1 MRVAGDGPSPRD
13 HGVSALSPTVLFPWL
28 DTKSAAKYLGCHPD
42 TLRRWRR
49 ERIGPRC
56 NKRGKFIRYHVDD
69 LDAWIR
75 SLPVAGNPDAS
86 QGAKEV
92 S

>member
-1 MRVAGDGPSPRD
+1 
-13 HGVSALSPTVLFPWL
+13 LSPTVLFPWL

-49 ERIGPRC
+49 EGCGPRC
-56 NKRGKFIRYHVDD
+56 NKRGKFIRYHVDE
-69 LDAWIR
+69 LDNWIR

-86 QGAKEV
+86 LGAKEV

>member
-1 MRVAGDGPSPRD
+1 MA
-13 HGVSALSPTVLFPWL
+13 PTVLFPWL
-28 DTKSAAKYLGCHPD
+28 TTQAAAKYLGCHPD

-49 ERIGPRC
+49 EGCGPLC
-56 NKRGKFIRYHVDD
+56 NKRGKFIRYHVDE
-69 LDAWIR
+69 LDNWIR
-75 SLPVAGNPDAS
+75 SLPVAGSPDAS